1 MGNLFNETLVF
12 GHKNPDTDTIMSAMV
27 MANLEN
33 KLGNNAK
40 AVRLGNVNKETE
52 YVFKFLGIEQ
62 PEFIEDIAD
71 GQDIILVDHNEATQ
85 SASNLANANVTKI
98 VDHHAINFTTSNP
111 VYYRAEPVGCTST
124 VLYKMYKENDVEISK
139 EIATMM
145 LSAIISDTL
154 LFKSPTCT
162 AEDKAIAEKLA
173 KIAGVDAEVYG
184 TDLLKAGT
192 DLSEYTPEQIINI
205 DSKLFE
211 KDGKR
216 FKIAQVNTADLDSIF
231 KDKVYFEAAIN
242 DEIKKDNLDLYMFA
256 ATDIINSNSKIIS
269 LGNDSAVVE
278 KAYGVTLDNN
288 TALLENVV
296 SRKKQMLPGIL
307 NNLD

>member
-1 MGNLFNETLVF
+1 MNSNQTLVF
-12 GHKNPDTDTIMSAMV
+12 GHKNPDTDTIMSSIV

-33 KLGNNAK
+33 QLGNNAK
-40 AVRLGNVNKETE
+40 AVRLGNINKETQ
-52 YVFKFLGIEQ
+52 YVFDYLKIDA
-62 PEFIEDIAD
+62 PELVTDVED
-71 GQDIILVDHNEATQ
+71 GQNVILVDHNEATQ
-85 SASNLANANVTKI
+85 SADNIANANVQKV
-98 VDHHAINFTTSNP
+98 VDHHALNFSVSNP
-111 VYYRAEPVGCTST
+111 IYYRAEPVGCTAT
-124 VLYKMYKENDVEISK
+124 VLFKMYKENDVEISK

-173 KIAGVDAEVYG
+173 KIAGVDCGIYG

-211 KDGKR
+211 KDGKK
-216 FKIAQVNTADLDSIF
+216 FKIAQINTADLDSVF

-242 DEIKKDNLDLYMFA
+242 NEIKKDGLDLYMFA
-256 ATDIINSNSKIIS
+256 ATDIINSNSKVIT
-269 LGNDSAVVE
+269 LGNDSKVVE
-278 KAYGVTLDNN
+278 KAYGVTLDDN

-296 SRKKQMLPGIL
+296 SRKKQMLPKIL
-307 NNLD
+307 ENLD

>member
-1 MGNLFNETLVF
+1 MENLIKETLVF
-12 GHKNPDTDTIMSAMV
+12 GHKSPDTDAIMSSMV
-27 MANLEN
+27 MANLERE
-33 KLGNNAK
+33 LGNNAK
-40 AVRLGNVNKETE
+40 AVRLGNINKETE
-52 YVFKFLGIEQ
+52 YVFNFLGIER
-62 PEFIEDIAD
+62 PELVEKIED
-71 GQDIILVDHNEATQ
+71 GQNVILVDHNESTQ
-85 SASNLANANVTKI
+85 SVDNLENANVQKI
-98 VDHHAINFTTSNP
+98 VDHHAINFSTSAP
-111 VYYRAEPVGCTST
+111 MYYRAEPVGCTST
-124 VLYKMYKENDVEISK
+124 VLYKMYNENNVEISK

-162 AEDKAIAEKLA
+162 AEDKKIAEKLA
-173 KIAGVDAEVYG
+173 EIAGVDVNTYG

-192 DLSEYTPEQIINI
+192 DLSEFTPEQIINI

-211 KDGKR
+211 KDGKK

-242 DEIKKDNLDLYMFA
+242 NEIQKENLDLYMFA

-278 KAYGVTLDNN
+278 KAYGVVLEDN

-307 NNLD
+307 ENLD

>member
-1 MGNLFNETLVF
+1 MENKTYVF
-12 GHKNPDTDTIMSAMV
+12 GHKNPDTDSIMSSIV
-27 MANLEN
+27 MADLEN
-33 KLGNNAK
+33 QLGNECK
-40 AVRLGNVNKETE
+40 AVRIGNINKETE
-52 YVFKFLGIEQ
+52 YALKYLGINA
-62 PEFIEDIAD
+62 PEYIEDIQN
-71 GQDIILVDHNEATQ
+71 GQNVILVDHNEKTQ
-85 SASNLANANVTKI
+85 SVDNLSNAIIKKV
-98 VDHHAINFTTSNP
+98 VDHHTMNFVAP
-111 VYYRAEPVGCTST
+111 YQLYYRTEPVGCTAT
-124 VLYKMYKENDVEISK
+124 VLYKMYKEYEVEISK
-139 EIATMM
+139 NIAIMM

-162 AEDKAIAEKLA
+162 SEDKAIAEKLA
-173 KIAGVDAEVYG
+173 QIAGVECEIYG
-184 TDLLKAGT
+184 TALLKAGT
-192 DLSEYTPEQIINI
+192 DLSEYTPAEIINI

-211 KDGKR
+211 KDGKK

-269 LGNDSAVVE
+269 LGNDSNIIE

-296 SRKKQMLPGIL
+296 SRKKQMLPKIL
-307 NNLD
+307 ENLD

>member
-1 MGNLFNETLVF
+1 MENLVKETLVF
-12 GHKNPDTDTIMSAMV
+12 GHKNPDTDTIMSSMV

-62 PEFIEDIAD
+62 PEFIEDVND

-85 SASNLANANVTKI
+85 SVNNLSNANVKKI

-124 VLYKMYKENDVEISK
+124 VLYKMYKENDVEITK
-139 EIATMM
+139 DIATMM

-192 DLSEYTPEQIINI
+192 DLSEYTPAEIINI

-211 KDGKR
+211 KGGKR

-242 DEIKKDNLDLYMFA
+242 DEIQKDNLDLYMFA

-307 NNLD
+307 DNLD

>member
-1 MGNLFNETLVF
+1 MENLLKTTYVF
-12 GHKNPDTDTIMSAMV
+12 GHKNPDTDSIMSSMV

-40 AVRLGNVNKETE
+40 AVRLGNINKETE
-52 YVFKFLGIEQ
+52 YVFNYLGIER
-62 PEFIEDIAD
+62 PELISDVEE
-71 GQDIILVDHNEATQ
+71 GQNVILVDHNEATQ
-85 SASNLANANVTKI
+85 SANNISKATILKV
-98 VDHHAINFTTSNP
+98 VDHHTMNFVAP
-111 VYYRAEPVGCTST
+111 YQLYYRAEPVGCTAT
-124 VLYKMYKENDVEISK
+124 VLYKMYKEYDVEITK

-173 KIAGVDAEVYG
+173 KIAGVNCEVYG
-184 TDLLKAGT
+184 TELLKAGT
-192 DLSEYTPEQIINI
+192 DLSDYTPEEVINI

-211 KDGKR
+211 KDGKK
-216 FKIAQVNTADLDSIF
+216 FKIAQINTADLDGVF
-231 KDKVYFEAAIN
+231 KNKVYFEAAIN
-242 DEIKKDNLDLYMFA
+242 NEIKNENLDLYVFA
-256 ATDIINSNSKIIS
+256 ATDILNSNSKIIS
-269 LGNDSAVVE
+269 LGNDSKVVE

-296 SRKKQMLPGIL
+296 SRKKQILPKIL
-307 NNLD
+307 ENLN

>member
-1 MGNLFNETLVF
+1 MNSNQTLVF
-12 GHKNPDTDTIMSAMV
+12 GHKNPDTDTIMSSIV

-33 KLGNNAK
+33 QLGNNAK
-40 AVRLGNVNKETE
+40 AVRLGNINKETQF
-52 YVFKFLGIEQ
+52 VFNYLKIDA
-62 PEFIEDIAD
+62 PELVTDVED
-71 GQDIILVDHNEATQ
+71 GQNVILVDHNEATQ
-85 SASNLANANVTKI
+85 SADNIANANVQKV
-98 VDHHAINFTTSNP
+98 VDHHALNFSVSNP
-111 VYYRAEPVGCTST
+111 IYYRAEPVGCTAT
-124 VLYKMYKENDVEISK
+124 VLFKMYKENDVEISK

-173 KIAGVDAEVYG
+173 KIAGVDCGIYG

-211 KDGKR
+211 KDGKK
-216 FKIAQVNTADLDSIF
+216 FKIAQINTADLDSVF

-242 DEIKKDNLDLYMFA
+242 NEIKKDNLDLYMFA
-256 ATDIINSNSKIIS
+256 ATDIINSNSKVIT
-269 LGNDSAVVE
+269 LGNDSKVVE
-278 KAYGVTLDNN
+278 KAYGVTLEDN
-288 TALLENVV
+288 TAMLENVV
-296 SRKKQMLPGIL
+296 SRKKQMLPKIL
-307 NNLD
+307 ENLD

>member
-1 MGNLFNETLVF
+1 MEKIFNTTYVF
-12 GHKNPDTDTIMSAMV
+12 GHKNPDTDSIMSSMV

-40 AVRLGNVNKETE
+40 AVRLGNINKETE
-52 YVFKFLGIEQ
+52 YVFNYLGIER
-62 PEFIEDIAD
+62 PELISDVEE
-71 GQDIILVDHNEATQ
+71 GQNVILVDHNEATQ
-85 SASNLANANVTKI
+85 SANNISKATILKV
-98 VDHHAINFTTSNP
+98 VDHHTMNFVAP
-111 VYYRAEPVGCTST
+111 YQLYYRAEPVGCTAT
-124 VLYKMYKENDVEISK
+124 VLYKMYKEYDVEITK

-173 KIAGVDAEVYG
+173 EIAGVNCEVYG
-184 TDLLKAGT
+184 TELLKAGT
-192 DLSEYTPEQIINI
+192 DLSDYTPEEVINI

-211 KDGKR
+211 KDGKK
-216 FKIAQVNTADLDSIF
+216 FKIAQINTADLDSVF
-231 KDKVYFEAAIN
+231 KNKVYFEAAIN
-242 DEIKKDNLDLYMFA
+242 NEIKNENLDLYVFA
-256 ATDIINSNSKIIS
+256 ATDILNSNSKIIS
-269 LGNDSAVVE
+269 LGNDSKVVE

-296 SRKKQMLPGIL
+296 SRKKQILPKIL
-307 NNLD
+307 ENLN

>member
-1 MGNLFNETLVF
+1 MNSNQTLVF
-12 GHKNPDTDTIMSAMV
+12 GHKNPDTDTIMSSIV

-33 KLGNNAK
+33 QLGNNAK
-40 AVRLGNVNKETE
+40 AVRLGNINKETQ
-52 YVFKFLGIEQ
+52 YVFDYLKIDA
-62 PEFIEDIAD
+62 PELVSDVED
-71 GQDIILVDHNEATQ
+71 GQNVILVDHNEATQ
-85 SASNLANANVTKI
+85 SADNIANANVQKV
-98 VDHHAINFTTSNP
+98 VDHHALNFSVSNP
-111 VYYRAEPVGCTST
+111 IYYRAEPVGCTAT
-124 VLYKMYKENDVEISK
+124 VLFKMYKENDVEISK

-173 KIAGVDAEVYG
+173 KIAGVDCGIYG

-211 KDGKR
+211 KDGKK
-216 FKIAQVNTADLDSIF
+216 FKIAQINTADLDSVF

-242 DEIKKDNLDLYMFA
+242 NEIKKDNLDLYMFA
-256 ATDIINSNSKIIS
+256 ATDIINSNSKVIT
-269 LGNDSAVVE
+269 LGNDSKVVE
-278 KAYGVTLDNN
+278 KAYGVTLEDN
-288 TALLENVV
+288 TAMLENVV
-296 SRKKQMLPGIL
+296 SRKKQMLPKIL
-307 NNLD
+307 ENLD